1 MRLTEVFDKTWK
13 HVVALVLPP
22 TCLGCGG
29 ALGATEPVGLCA
41 DCYAKLP
48 WWDKTGVLPPQL
60 PVAVDEFRAPCLYD
74 GVLREAILK
83 LKFEDGTAVAD
94 VLSRIMAPLVPD
106 DESALLVPVPM
117 HPSALRK
124 RLYNHAALLAQGLGR
139 IHYLPVDV
147 TALKRIRPSDGQAK
161 RTRAQRLK
169 LSSADFAADG
179 ARVAGRHIVLVDD
192 IFTTGATARACAMAL
207 KKAGAA
213 RVTVLT
219 LAYTAGE

>member
-1 MRLTEVFDKTWK
+1 MQLARLFDKAWK
-13 HVVALVLPP
+13 QVVSLVLPP
-22 TCLGCGG
+22 ACLACH
-29 ALGATEPVGLCA
+29 APLASSEPVGLCA

-48 WWDKTGVLPPQL
+48 WWDKTGVLPPKL

-74 GVLREAILK
+74 GVLRDAILK
-83 LKFEDGTAVAD
+83 LKFEDGTALAE
-94 VLSRIMAPLVPD
+94 VLARILAPLVPD
-106 DESALLVPVPM
+106 DEEALLVPVPM
-117 HPSALRK
+117 HPSALRR

-139 IHYLPVDV
+139 IHHLPVDV
-147 TALKRIRPSDGQAK
+147 TALKRVRPSDGQAQ

-169 LSSADFAADG
+169 LSSNDFAADA
-179 ARVAGRHIVLVDD
+179 ARVGGRHVVLVDD

-207 KKAGAA
+207 KKAGAV